1 VKKKKKMDVEVPC
14 VGTPYAIL
22 SELQGASKVVTVE
35 ACLKRSEFTDSA
47 ELAHRVAELKQ
58 VLEASL
64 VAKARAGFISL
75 QAQPYHVV
83 LESPFSELFESVTL
97 NMRAGNSTGC
107 TKLTGT
113 PLSPPLFRVAASDKQ

>member
-1 VKKKKKMDVEVPC
+1 VKKKNEMDVEVPW
-14 VGTPYAIL
+14 VGTSYAVL
-22 SELQGASKVVTVE
+22 SELQGASRVVTVE

-64 VAKARAGFISL
+64 VAKARAGSISL

-83 LESPFSELFESVTL
+83 LESPFSELFESVAL
-97 NMRAGNSTGC
+97 NMRAGSSTGC

-113 PLSPPLFRVAASDKQ
+113 PLPATLSRSGT